1 MNPPSQWSP
10 SWSLVREEKSSP
22 KPTSCT
28 DCCLDKHC
36 STGWRA
42 SPAVGARSY
51 CPDRRLHTEGRASF
65 CSRRCQTG
73 TQFTCE
79 ASREEGQWKARCP
92 SPRQEKHLEG
102 GTATGNSEM
111 GGETIVALAPEVH
124 LGASTRKWRTTKLP
138 PPHDFLPAA
147 IVLSRTNNRPT
158 KHLRQRSKH
167 NPCRG

>member
-92 SPRQEKHLEG
+92 SPRQEKHLG
-102 GTATGNSEM
+102 GGGNDRQQRDGRRNNCSTCP
-111 GGETIVALAPEVH
+111 GGPPGILDEEVENDETSS
-124 LGASTRKWRTTKLP
+124 ASRLP
-138 PPHDFLPAA
+138 T
-147 IVLSRTNNRPT
+147 SRHRPVSDEQPT
-158 KHLRQRSKH
+158 D
-167 NPCRG
+167 